1 LLGSNKSGSTSR
13 GLGGDAISA
22 RPRGSR
28 PPLPGES
35 RLVRGAEDVVPSS
48 PRERKAPAML
58 EALSFAFPRGQSD
71 LAAVPPATAKR
82 VGGALQPT
90 LDKDPSC
97 QPKTQ
102 RDGQRRSGSVAG
114 PGMAGPETVARPKAL
129 DECDPLEL
137 TALSATTRSF
147 LRGTVRR
154 GDSASVR
161 RHHPC
166 AGGGEKN
173 WLEALANAA
182 RSKIP
187 IWVQQLYQ
195 LSAGATQMELHWIKS
210 HDGYRWPLTDLAQ
223 RIWPSKTG

>member
-1 LLGSNKSGSTSR
+1 
-13 GLGGDAISA
+13 
-22 RPRGSR
+22 
-28 PPLPGES
+28 
-35 RLVRGAEDVVPSS
+35 
-48 PRERKAPAML
+48 
-58 EALSFAFPRGQSD
+58 
-71 LAAVPPATAKR
+71 
-82 VGGALQPT
+82 
-90 LDKDPSC
+90 
-97 QPKTQ
+97 
-102 RDGQRRSGSVAG
+102 
-114 PGMAGPETVARPKAL
+114 MAGPETVARPKAL

-137 TALSATTRSF
+137 TALSAATRSF

-154 GDSASVR
+154 GDSQR
-161 RHHPC
+161 C
-166 AGGGEKN
+166 ADTTHARAAAEKN